1 MKLAVFLQILLL
13 CLFGLGGCATEMS
26 EKLYVY
32 NSEQSDPVITA
43 ALHGETL
50 AQRLPNS
57 KERITFNERLIGSLE
72 KNGEI
77 FSVAHF
83 GRGYESKYG
92 FKTETSKLKL
102 KGLIDVAVEVDMRN
116 SVPLYRFVL
125 TPQHTIKSKHV
136 DRWAPIVRVNIE
148 IEYGRNKSFSLF
160 APLPEGER
168 LKNGQIITPWVYCG
182 RCFINDSSYAL
193 NDDDEYFRLYK
204 ERITWLMQK
213 VNYKR
218 PIKSA
223 RGLSF
228 INGDTPALKN
238 KGIAEWAVGTDQAEA
253 ARQAFIADYADYNT
267 RVEQAKLANQA
278 YDFFINNKYA
288 PLTMWKQFRNSDC
301 PKYMAGAN
309 TNQAPDYNRKLI
321 RQNQDFIRCAERV
334 VDSYNFEAFV
344 LAYPDLVEREQVLW
358 EKTYGIERQT
368 IDDVD
373 GQLQY
378 AKDNIN
384 GAYNGIE
391 EIQSYINIKEEGY
404 AKEKRQREMTMAT
417 LNNFRQKYNAM
428 TVESRNKQVIVSPD
442 GRVSTVGKERERAIE
457 QGRMQAY
464 LDKNKKTKVQ
474 KRPNVNN
481 KQVPSRSPDSA
492 STKEASQ
499 SAGSGSSSDSSPQSK
514 NLEPDNAPGID
525 DGSNTPANQT
535 LDQRME
541 NLNSQI
547 AKKEM
552 QEKELQQQLEDRKA
566 REFGIATARAEGK
579 QQNVVA
585 ISGGMNG
592 CVELLEVKRYPGKS
606 PFSSCSYD
614 QPERL
619 STGFRFRN
627 SCELPVDV
635 HIDIDYDND
644 SSKPS
649 AEYNIKPG
657 KARTTVSH
665 CGLSDY
671 SYTYKETGESVRR
684 RSK

>member
-1 MKLAVFLQILLL
+1 MKLAVFWQILLL
-13 CLFGLGGCATEMS
+13 CLFVLGGCATEMS

-32 NSEQSDPVITA
+32 KSEQSDPVITA

-83 GRGYESKYG
+83 GRGYQSKYG
-92 FKTETSKLKL
+92 FKTEASKLKR
-102 KGLIDVAVEVDMRN
+102 KGLIDVAVEVDMRHG
-116 SVPLYRFVL
+116 VPVYRFVL
-125 TPQHTIKSKHV
+125 TPQHAIKGKHI

-148 IEYGRNKSFSLF
+148 MEYGRNKSFSLF

-193 NDDDEYFRLYK
+193 DDEDEYFRLYK

-213 VNYKR
+213 VNYKK
-218 PIKSA
+218 PVKNA

-228 INGDTPALKN
+228 LNEDTPALKN
-238 KGIAEWAVGTDQAEA
+238 KGIAEWAVGTDRAEA

-288 PLTMWKQFRNSDC
+288 PLTMWKQFSKSDC
-301 PKYMAGAN
+301 QKYLTGAN

-321 RQNQDFIRCAERV
+321 RQNQNFIRCAERAV
-334 VDSYNFEAFV
+334 NAYNFEAFV

-358 EKTYGIERQT
+358 EKTYGIERQA

-378 AKDNIN
+378 AKDDIN

-391 EIQSYINIKEEGY
+391 EIQSYINIKEERY
-404 AKEKRQREMTMAT
+404 AKEKRQREITMAA
-417 LNNFRQKYNAM
+417 LNDFSQKYETM
-428 TVESRNKQVIVSPD
+428 MVESRNKQVVVSPD
-442 GRVSTVGKERERAIE
+442 GRVSTVGKEHERAIE

-464 LDKNKKTKVQ
+464 LDKNKKAKVQ
-474 KRPNVNN
+474 RRPDVNN
-481 KQVPSRSPDSA
+481 KHVPSRSPDPS
-492 STKEASQ
+492 SPKESSQ
-499 SAGSGSSSDSSPQSK
+499 SADSRSSGGSSPQNK
-514 NLEPDNAPGID
+514 NLEADTAPVVD
-525 DGSNTPANQT
+525 DGSNTPADQA
-535 LDQRME
+535 LDQRMA

-552 QEKELQQQLEDRKA
+552 REKELQQQLEDRKD
-566 REFGIATARAEGK
+566 RDFGIATARVEGK
-579 QQNVVA
+579 QQNVVP

-592 CVELLEVKRYPGKS
+592 CVELLEIKRYPGKS
-606 PFSSCSYD
+606 PLGSCSYD

-619 STGFRFRN
+619 STEFRFRN